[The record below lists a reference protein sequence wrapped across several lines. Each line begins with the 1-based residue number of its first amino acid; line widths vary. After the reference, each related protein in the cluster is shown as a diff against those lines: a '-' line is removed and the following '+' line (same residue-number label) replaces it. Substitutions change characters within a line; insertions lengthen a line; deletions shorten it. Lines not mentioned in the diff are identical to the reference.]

1 MLNLVLFILVVCF
14 LVCTISGVIGFFTDL
29 RNFKAEH
36 EFSGNRKQLIE
47 FLMFGEDVEIKAV
60 PAVETNDSEV
70 NDNESTHSDLSQEV
84 MNRYDALLLGMAFIF
99 AVVML
104 CIFCKFFYNVM
115 IRMTRCA
122 SAV

>member
-14 LVCTISGVIGFFTDL
+14 FFFFFCGVIGFFTDL

-47 FLMFGEDVEIKAV
+47 YLMFGEDVEIKAV

-70 NDNESTHSDLSQEV
+70 NDNESTHSV
-84 MNRYDALLLGMAFIF
+84 
-99 AVVML
+99 
-104 CIFCKFFYNVM
+104 
-115 IRMTRCA
+115 
-122 SAV
+122 

>member
-1 MLNLVLFILVVCF
+1 MVNIICFVLAVLMIFLLYGSLGGKKMLNLVLFILVVCF

-70 NDNESTHSDLSQEV
+70 NDNESTHSV
-84 MNRYDALLLGMAFIF
+84 
-99 AVVML
+99 
-104 CIFCKFFYNVM
+104 
-115 IRMTRCA
+115 
-122 SAV
+122 

>member
-1 MLNLVLFILVVCF
+1 MVNIICFVLAVLMIFHLYGSLGGRIMLNLVLFILAVCF

-47 FLMFGEDVEIKAV
+47 YLMFGEDVEIKAV

-70 NDNESTHSDLSQEV
+70 SDDESTHSV
-84 MNRYDALLLGMAFIF
+84 
-99 AVVML
+99 
-104 CIFCKFFYNVM
+104 
-115 IRMTRCA
+115 
-122 SAV
+122 